1 MDECYHVFVGAETGL
16 LKGVNVNKNK
26 WENLLDLSTVDR
38 SNEICVMCWENQR
51 LEDSILFG
59 TRGGLV
65 RKYNRHK
72 QSVED
77 ILQVTDNDEVIKGL
91 YKLDSKYVTCTNKG
105 KLCIWQDNLNNEAVD
120 EPVIIDCGENIS
132 CMREDPANNYCVSTG
147 GKENG
152 LKIFDLNRPEVGAIF
167 KAKNVRDDW
176 LDLRVPVWV
185 TAIGHLPRPSLSLV
199 LATTGYHQIRVYD
212 PLANRRRPLIDME
225 WGEQPITSLC
235 VNPRNDRQVMVGNTI
250 GEQGLMDLR
259 SMKCLGKYK
268 GGAGAIRSIQCHP
281 TLPVVVSC
289 GLDRYVRVHDMQ
301 SRLLTQKFYM
311 KSRLNKLLL
320 VHDWEDPKPE
330 ETLVKEEVELT
341 IEGTEKL
348 PGDTED
354 ALWESLDVVGE
365 PERGHKRKKRIEEIP
380 REHIIK
386 KSKGRRK

>member
-120 EPVIIDCGENIS
+120 EP
-132 CMREDPANNYCVSTG
+132 
-147 GKENG
+147 
-152 LKIFDLNRPEVGAIF
+152 
-167 KAKNVRDDW
+167 VRDDW